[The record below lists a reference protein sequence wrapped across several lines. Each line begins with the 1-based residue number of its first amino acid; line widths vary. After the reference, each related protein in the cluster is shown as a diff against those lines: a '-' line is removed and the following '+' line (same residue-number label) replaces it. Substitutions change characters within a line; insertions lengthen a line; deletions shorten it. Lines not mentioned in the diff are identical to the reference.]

1 MADALNFLATVCS
14 DIVVVEKEIEHFI
27 NHMSNL
33 IYFILTVLNDMAVVL
48 NFMASFQIDMTDV

>member
-1 MADALNFLATVCS
+1 MADALNFLATDCS
-14 DIVVVEKEIEHFI
+14 YIVEVEKEIEHII

-48 NFMASFQIDMTDV
+48 NFMAIFPKIFRK